1 MYKKEETPLREKFL
15 FNSAVTRSIDNLLNW
30 TSWELPNWIEARF
43 IYGTKTITRREC
55 DALFEAEER
64 LLEHFIKEGDT
75 DNIYKLINLFYDPI
89 KVETLSER
97 EQIRSKKLQRKEFD
111 LYVKAIDQQLES
123 IALNKNSHPAV
134 LKAIM
139 ERLFKDFEGNEQW
152 NKTVTMLDDPLE
164 EYLFREKMTE
174 ATLIGQDE
182 YLVESKSGI
191 PFE

>member
-123 IALNKNSHPAV
+123 IALNKTSHPAV